1 MKKMKFLSLF
11 LAAVMLLLPVLS
23 VAEELTEA
31 KPFEVDVTFEINP
44 QFLQGMIGAEDE
56 ASAKIGNAI
65 ADLVNG
71 LKFHGVN
78 DTNDAEVEITVNDKH
93 LANLAVIND
102 LDKGIKIH
110 SDLFPNSI
118 LDMQMENM
126 PAIDTSAIT
135 DPEAL
140 VKPVMDAIDQF
151 KGKISE
157 PEDAAE
163 NMFNTD
169 FTKKSHVDM
178 TSKEILLTAMNALK
192 DLLGNEQVQSLLDS
206 MKKSG
211 MEVSIN
217 DLEQTV
223 KEIEETDEADLP
235 QISADIYTNDSEDNI
250 VRITAEQDEA
260 KADLKIGTVAGAD
273 VMDCS
278 IDGTNISLHSVEG
291 VKAELVINTVIQ
303 DTPFTISVVADEQAK
318 PSKADSKAD
327 ITISVMQTPLIAI
340 HIATQE
346 TDIVALKSLSEKYNA
361 DEKAVYSIKDITEGN
376 EETMNALMNDV
387 QNGAVNALKTLLQ
400 EFPALEA
407 LFQQQ

>member
-23 VAEELTEA
+23 VAEELTAA
-31 KPFEVDVTFEINP
+31 KPFEVAVTFEIHP

-56 ASAKIGNAI
+56 ASAKIGNAL
-65 ADLVNG
+65 AGLVNG

-78 DTNDAEVEITVNDKH
+78 DTNGAEVEITVNDKH
-93 LANLAVIND
+93 LANLAVINE

-151 KGKISE
+151 KGKISK

-192 DLLGNEQVQSLLDS
+192 DLLGNEQMQSLLDS

-217 DLEQTV
+217 DLEEAV
-223 KEIEETDEADLP
+223 KEIEESDEADLP

-273 VMDCS
+273 VMDCN
-278 IDGTNISLHSVEG
+278 IDVTNISLHSVEG

-318 PSKADSKAD
+318 PSKAD

-387 QNGAVNALKTLLQ
+387 QNGAGTLLSTIMQ
-400 EFPALEA
+400 EFPDLAA
-407 LFQQQ
+407 LFQQE